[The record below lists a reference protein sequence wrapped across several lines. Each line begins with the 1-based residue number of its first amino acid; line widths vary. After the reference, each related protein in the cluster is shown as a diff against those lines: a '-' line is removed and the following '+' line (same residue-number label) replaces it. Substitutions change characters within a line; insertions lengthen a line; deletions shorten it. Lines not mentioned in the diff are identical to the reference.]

1 MNQQTSAQQEPK
13 MDNTQALD
21 SNETELT
28 EQQELKYLKFCEK
41 HDLDGMMD
49 AQDQLYMLQAYGHK
63 ALASALR
70 GILTPQA
77 SSVTLKKNLCVS
89 VMEAIIADEVA
100 QAAHDAQIAASKQ
113 ATVVQIPVNTQ
124 VTEAICVLT
133 NTETTPSIAL
143 WCASQPVGSMKNS
156 SRTKSGQIQLGLAL

>member
-1 MNQQTSAQQEPK
+1 MTQQTSAQQEPK
-13 MDNTQALD
+13 MDNTHALD
-21 SNETELT
+21 SNTIELT

-41 HDLDGMMD
+41 HDLDAMMD
-49 AQDQLYMLQAYGHK
+49 AQDQLYTLQADGNK
-63 ALASALR
+63 ALVATLR
-70 GILTPQA
+70 GILTPHT

-113 ATVVQIPVNTQ
+113 APEQTAEPIRVR
-124 VTEAICVLT
+124 T
-133 NTETTPSIAL
+133 NTEPTPHIAL
-143 WCASQPVGSMKNS
+143 WCANQPLASMKNS